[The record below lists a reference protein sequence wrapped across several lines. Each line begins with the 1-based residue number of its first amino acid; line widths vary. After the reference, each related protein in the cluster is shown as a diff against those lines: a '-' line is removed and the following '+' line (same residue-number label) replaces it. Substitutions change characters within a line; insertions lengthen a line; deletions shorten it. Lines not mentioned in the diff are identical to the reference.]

1 MNSTVMPLLR
11 DAVLDGDVSQAIIE
25 VKKLLDE
32 KVKPERIIK
41 EGVVKVMVEL
51 DNKCTVEHFNL
62 LEIMMAGR
70 VIMAIVNELYPIGIP
85 SSQANGT
92 IIIGT
97 PEGDI
102 HDLGKNIVKI
112 MLMGKGYRV
121 IDCGKNCPIEELIN
135 AAEKETANAIFIS
148 GLISTIIPK
157 VREVKSKLS
166 KRNLKDIKIV
176 AGGGA
181 LKQLSAKSLNV
192 DYVAETVFD
201 GLNFLKELHEE
212 EL

>member
-1 MNSTVMPLLR
+1 MNSTVMHLLI
-11 DAVLDGDVSQAIIE
+11 DAILDGDVSRAIIE
-25 VKKLLDE
+25 VKKLLNAE
-32 KVKPERIIK
+32 VKPERIIK
-41 EGVVKVMVEL
+41 EGVAEVMVEL
-51 DNKCTVEHFNL
+51 DKKCTVEYFNL
-62 LEIMMAGR
+62 LDIMLAGR
-70 VIMAIVNELYPIGIP
+70 VIMAVVTVLYPIGIP

-135 AAEKETANAIFIS
+135 AAEKEIANAIFIS

-157 VREVKSKLS
+157 VREVKSKLLQ
-166 KRNLKDIKIV
+166 RNLKDIKIV

-181 LKQLSAKSLNV
+181 LKQLTAKRLNV

>member
-1 MNSTVMPLLR
+1 MNQTVMHPLI
-11 DAVLDGDVSQAIIE
+11 DAILDGNVSQGIIE
-25 VKKLLDE
+25 IKKLLNV

-41 EGVVKVMVEL
+41 EGLGEVMLEL
-51 DNKCTVEHFNL
+51 DSKCTVEYFNL

-70 VIMAIVNELYPIGIP
+70 AIMAVVTELYPIGIP

-135 AAEKETANAIFIS
+135 AAEKETADAIFVS

-157 VREVKSKLS
+157 VREVKSKLLQ
-166 KRNLKDIKIV
+166 RNLINVKIV

-181 LKQLSAKSLNV
+181 LKQLSAKMLNV
-192 DYVAETVFD
+192 DFVAETVFD
-201 GLNFLKELHEE
+201 GLNYLKELQEVE
-212 EL
+212 S

>member
-1 MNSTVMPLLR
+1 MNSTVMPSLK
-11 DAVLDGDVSQAIIE
+11 DAILDGDVSQAIIE
-25 VKKLLDE
+25 VKKLLNE

-41 EGVVKVMVEL
+41 DGIVEVMKEL
-51 DNKCTVEHFNL
+51 DHKCTVEHFNL

-70 VIMAIVNELYPIGIP
+70 VIMAIVTELYPTGIP
-85 SSQANGT
+85 SSQAKGT

-112 MLMGKGYRV
+112 MLIGKGYRV

-135 AAEKETANAIFIS
+135 SAEKESANAIFIS

-157 VREVKSKLS
+157 VREVKSTLLR
-166 KRNLKDIKIV
+166 RNLKNVKIV

-181 LKQLSAKSLNV
+181 LKQITAESLNV
-192 DYVAETVFD
+192 DFVAETVFD
-201 GLNFLKELHEE
+201 GLNYLKELYEV

>member
-1 MNSTVMPLLR
+1 MSSEKKMNFLIK
-11 DAVLDGDVSQAIIE
+11 AILDGDVSLAIKEI
-25 VKKLLDE
+25 KKLR
-32 KVKPERIIK
+32 KAKIKPERIIK
-41 EGVVKVMVEL
+41 EALGEVVVVL
-51 DNKCTVEHFNL
+51 DGKCTIEFFNL

-70 VIMAIVNELYPIGIP
+70 VIIAIVEDLYPKGIP
-85 SSQANGT
+85 ASQARGV

-135 AAEKETANAIFIS
+135 VAEKEAANAIFIS
-148 GLISTIIPK
+148 GLISTIVPQ
-157 VREVKSKLS
+157 VRKVKSMLIQRKLTY
-166 KRNLKDIKIV
+166 IKVV

-181 LKQLSAKSLNV
+181 LKQLPANNLNV
-192 DYVAETVFD
+192 DFVAETVFD
-201 GLNFLKELHEE
+201 GINYLNKILEV
-212 EL
+212 

>member
-1 MNSTVMPLLR
+1 MNPTVMHILI
-11 DAVLDGDVSQAIIE
+11 DAILDGDVSLAIIE
-25 VKKLLDE
+25 LKKLLNA

-41 EGVVKVMVEL
+41 EGLGKVMLEL
-51 DNKCTVEHFNL
+51 DRKCTVEYFNL

-70 VIMAIVNELYPIGIP
+70 VIMAIVTELYPIGIP
-85 SSQANGT
+85 SSQANGI

-121 IDCGKNCPIEELIN
+121 IDCGKNCPIEEFIN
-135 AAEKETANAIFIS
+135 AAEKEKANAIFVS
-148 GLISTIIPK
+148 GLISTIIPI
-157 VREVKSKLS
+157 VREVKSKLLQ
-166 KRNLKDIKIV
+166 RNLKNVKIV

-181 LKQLSAKSLNV
+181 LKQLSAKKLNV
-192 DYVAETVFD
+192 DFVAETVFD
-201 GLNFLKELHEE
+201 GLNYLKELHEG

>member
-1 MNSTVMPLLR
+1 MTPTVMPLLI
-11 DAVLDGDVSQAIIE
+11 DTILDGDVSGAIIE
-25 VKKLLDE
+25 VKKLLDA

-41 EGVVKVMVEL
+41 EGIEKVMVEL
-51 DNKCTVEHFNL
+51 DHKCTVEHFNL

-70 VIMAIVNELYPIGIP
+70 VIMAIVNKLYPRGIP

-157 VREVKSKLS
+157 VREVKSKLLQ
-166 KRNLKDIKIV
+166 RNLKDIKIV

-181 LKQLSAKSLNV
+181 LKQLTAKRLNV

>member
-1 MNSTVMPLLR
+1 MNSTVMPSLK
-11 DAVLDGDVSQAIIE
+11 DAILDGDVSQAIIE
-25 VKKLLDE
+25 VKKLLNE

-41 EGVVKVMVEL
+41 DGVVEVMVEL

-70 VIMAIVNELYPIGIP
+70 VIMAIVTELYPIGIP
-85 SSQANGT
+85 SSQAKGT

-112 MLMGKGYRV
+112 MLIGKGYRV

-135 AAEKETANAIFIS
+135 SAEKESANAIFIS

-157 VREVKSKLS
+157 VREVKSTLLR
-166 KRNLKDIKIV
+166 RNLKNVKIV

-181 LKQLSAKSLNV
+181 LKQITAESLNV
-192 DYVAETVFD
+192 DFVAETVFD
-201 GLNFLKELHEE
+201 GLNYLKELYEV

>member
-1 MNSTVMPLLR
+1 MHTLT
-11 DAVLDGDVSQAIIE
+11 DAILDGDLSGAIIE
-25 VKKLLDE
+25 VKKLLNE

-41 EGVVKVMVEL
+41 EGVVNVMVEL

-70 VIMAIVNELYPIGIP
+70 VIMAIVTELYPIGIP

-121 IDCGKNCPIEELIN
+121 IDCGKNCPVENLIN

-157 VREVKSKLS
+157 VREVKSKLLQL
-166 KRNLKDIKIV
+166 NLKNIKIV

-181 LKQLSAKSLNV
+181 LKQMSAKSLNV
-192 DYVAETVFD
+192 DYVAESVFD
-201 GLNFLKELHEE
+201 GLNYLKELHEV

>member
-1 MNSTVMPLLR
+1 MHTLT
-11 DAVLDGDVSQAIIE
+11 DAILDGDLSGSIIE
-25 VKKLLDE
+25 VKKLLNE

-41 EGVVKVMVEL
+41 EGIVEAMEEL
-51 DNKCTVEHFNL
+51 DNKCTVENFNL

-85 SSQANGT
+85 SSQAKGT

-121 IDCGKNCPIEELIN
+121 IDCGKNCPVENLIN

-157 VREVKSKLS
+157 VREVKSKLLQL
-166 KRNLKDIKIV
+166 NLKNIKIV

-181 LKQLSAKSLNV
+181 LKQMSAKSLNV
-192 DYVAETVFD
+192 DYVAESVFD
-201 GLNFLKELHEE
+201 GLNYLKELYEVE
-212 EL
+212 S

>member
-1 MNSTVMPLLR
+1 MNSTVMHLLR
-11 DAVLDGDVSQAIIE
+11 DAVLDGNVSGAIIE
-25 VKKLLDE
+25 VKKLLNA

-41 EGVVKVMVEL
+41 EGVVEVMVEL
-51 DNKCTVEHFNL
+51 DHKCTVEHFNL

-85 SSQANGT
+85 SSQAKGT

-121 IDCGKNCPIEELIN
+121 IDCGKNCPIEELID

-157 VREVKSKLS
+157 VREVKSKLAQ
-166 KRNLKDIKIV
+166 RNLKNIKIV

-181 LKQLSAKSLNV
+181 LKQISAKILNV
-192 DYVAETVFD
+192 DYVAESVFD
-201 GLNFLKELHEE
+201 GLNYLKELQEA

>member
-1 MNSTVMPLLR
+1 ML
-11 DAVLDGDVSQAIIE
+11 
-25 VKKLLDE
+25 
-32 KVKPERIIK
+32 
-41 EGVVKVMVEL
+41 EL
-51 DNKCTVEHFNL
+51 DHKCKVEHFNL

-70 VIMAIVNELYPIGIP
+70 VIMAIVTELYPIGIP

-121 IDCGKNCPIEELIN
+121 IDCGKNCPIEEFIN
-135 AAEKETANAIFIS
+135 AAEKETANAIFVS
-148 GLISTIIPK
+148 GLISTIISK
-157 VREVKSKLS
+157 VREVKSKLLQ
-166 KRNLKDIKIV
+166 RNLKNIKVV

-181 LKQLSAKSLNV
+181 LKQLSAKRLNV

-201 GLNFLKELHEE
+201 GLNYLKELYEVE
-212 EL
+212 S

>member
-1 MNSTVMPLLR
+1 MNPTVMYLLR

-25 VKKLLDE
+25 VKNLLNT
-32 KVKPERIIK
+32 KVKPEKIIK

-51 DNKCTVEHFNL
+51 DKKCTVEHFNL

-85 SSQANGT
+85 SSQAKGT

-166 KRNLKDIKIV
+166 RRNLKDIKIV

-181 LKQLSAKSLNV
+181 LKQLTAKSLNV

-201 GLNFLKELHEE
+201 GLNYLKELHEV

>member
-135 AAEKETANAIFIS
+135 SAEKENANAIFIS

-157 VREVKSKLS
+157 VREVKSILLR
-166 KRNLKDIKIV
+166 RNLKNVKIV

-181 LKQLSAKSLNV
+181 LKQISAESLNV

-201 GLNFLKELHEE
+201 GLNYIKELNEVK
-212 EL
+212 L

>member
-1 MNSTVMPLLR
+1 MHTLT
-11 DAVLDGDVSQAIIE
+11 DAILDGDLSGAIIE
-25 VKKLLDE
+25 VKKLLNE

-41 EGVVKVMVEL
+41 EGIVEAMEEL
-51 DNKCTVEHFNL
+51 DNKCTVENFNL

-121 IDCGKNCPIEELIN
+121 IDCGKNCPVENLIN

-157 VREVKSKLS
+157 VREVKSKLLQL
-166 KRNLKDIKIV
+166 NLKNIKIV

-181 LKQLSAKSLNV
+181 LKQMSAKSLNV
-192 DYVAETVFD
+192 DYVAESVFD
-201 GLNFLKELHEE
+201 GLNYLKELHEV

>member
-1 MNSTVMPLLR
+1 MNSTVMHLLR
-11 DAVLDGDVSQAIIE
+11 GAVLDGDVSGAIIE
-25 VKKLLDE
+25 VNKLLNA

-41 EGVVKVMVEL
+41 EGVVEVMVEL
-51 DNKCTVEHFNL
+51 DEKCTVEHFNL

-70 VIMAIVNELYPIGIP
+70 VIMAVVNELYPRGIP
-85 SSQANGT
+85 SSQAKGT

-121 IDCGKNCPIEELIN
+121 IDCGKNCPIEELID

-157 VREVKSKLS
+157 VREVKSKLAQ
-166 KRNLKDIKIV
+166 RNLKNIKIV

-181 LKQLSAKSLNV
+181 LKQISAKILNV
-192 DYVAETVFD
+192 DYVAESVFD
-201 GLNFLKELHEE
+201 GLNYLKELQEA

>member
-1 MNSTVMPLLR
+1 MNSTVMPSLK
-11 DAVLDGDVSQAIIE
+11 DAILDGDVSQAIIE
-25 VKKLLDE
+25 VKKLLNE

-41 EGVVKVMVEL
+41 DEIVEVMKEL
-51 DNKCTVEHFNL
+51 DHKCTVEDFNL

-70 VIMAIVNELYPIGIP
+70 VIMAIVTELYPIGIP

-112 MLMGKGYRV
+112 LLMGKGYRV

-135 AAEKETANAIFIS
+135 SAEKETANAIFIS

-157 VREVKSKLS
+157 VREVKSTLLR
-166 KRNLKDIKIV
+166 RNLKNVKIV

-181 LKQLSAKSLNV
+181 LKQMSAKSLNV
-192 DYVAETVFD
+192 DYVAESVFD
-201 GLNFLKELHEE
+201 GLNYLKELQEVE
-212 EL
+212 S

>member
-1 MNSTVMPLLR
+1 MHTLTDVI
-11 DAVLDGDVSQAIIE
+11 LDGDLSGAIIE
-25 VKKLLDE
+25 VKKLLNE

-41 EGVVKVMVEL
+41 EGIVEAMEEL
-51 DNKCTVEHFNL
+51 DNKCTVENFNL

-157 VREVKSKLS
+157 VREVKSKLLQ
-166 KRNLKDIKIV
+166 RNLKDIKIV

-181 LKQLSAKSLNV
+181 LKQLTAKSLNV

-201 GLNFLKELHEE
+201 GLNYLKEVYEV

>member
-135 AAEKETANAIFIS
+135 SAEKETANAIFIS

-157 VREVKSKLS
+157 VREVKSILLR
-166 KRNLKDIKIV
+166 RNLKNVKIV

-181 LKQLSAKSLNV
+181 LKQISAESLNV

-201 GLNFLKELHEE
+201 GLNYLKEFHEV

>member
-1 MNSTVMPLLR
+1 MHPLT
-11 DAVLDGDVSQAIIE
+11 DAILDGDVSLAIIKI
-25 VKKLLDE
+25 KKLLNA

-41 EGVVKVMVEL
+41 ERLKEAIVEL
-51 DNKCTVEHFNL
+51 DSKCTIEYFNL

-70 VIMAIVNELYPIGIP
+70 VILAVVTELYPIGIP

-121 IDCGKNCPIEELIN
+121 IDCGKNCPIKELID

-157 VREVKSKLS
+157 VREVKSKLLQ
-166 KRNLKDIKIV
+166 RNLKNIKVV

-181 LKQLSAKSLNV
+181 LKQLSAKRLNV

-201 GLNFLKELHEE
+201 GLNYLKELYEVE
-212 EL
+212 S

>member
-1 MNSTVMPLLR
+1 MNSTVMHLLR
-11 DAVLDGDVSQAIIE
+11 GAVLDGDVSGAIIE
-25 VKKLLDE
+25 VNKLLNA

-41 EGVVKVMVEL
+41 EGVVEVMVEL
-51 DNKCTVEHFNL
+51 DEKCTVEHFNL

-70 VIMAIVNELYPIGIP
+70 VIMAVVNELYPIGIP
-85 SSQANGT
+85 SSQAKGT

-97 PEGDI
+97 IEGDI

-121 IDCGKNCPIEELIN
+121 IDCGKNCPIEELID

-148 GLISTIIPK
+148 GLISTIIPE
-157 VREVKSKLS
+157 VREVKSKLLQ
-166 KRNLKDIKIV
+166 RNLKNIKVV

-181 LKQLSAKSLNV
+181 LKQISAKSLNV
-192 DYVAETVFD
+192 DYVAESVFD
-201 GLNFLKELHEE
+201 GLNYLKELQEA